1 MRLYEIL
8 DATERF
14 EIWQLITS
22 SVSNALANHAKINKI
37 KPIKPAK
44 IPAPAKPQKVAHPKH
59 KQPEPFNKP
68 PRSKQQLAA
77 IKPKPP
83 TPTTRFG
90 SKK

>member
-14 EIWQLITS
+14 EIWQMITNG
-22 SVSNALANHAKINKI
+22 VSIALAKHAKTNKLKAI
-37 KPIKPAK
+37 KPPKVPT
-44 IPAPAKPQKVAHPKH
+44 PAKPKKVAQPKH

-68 PRSKQQLAA
+68 PRSKNQLSA

>member
-22 SVSNALANHAKINKI
+22 SVNNALGKHAKTNKL

-44 IPAPAKPQKVAHPKH
+44 IPLPAKPKKVAQPKR

-68 PRSKQQLAA
+68 PRTKQQLAA

-83 TPTTRFG
+83 TPTTHFG